1 MAIKR
6 CPYCRAIIDERD
18 QYCNNCGTQL
28 LFPEDEFI
36 EEDIPGEKVLDVDE
50 TPAADQ
56 AADDLTLEEPE
67 HLPVTQPS
75 SAFAFPESIK
85 DDQPAAKK
93 KPRKPKKAEDE
104 AGLEA
109 PLELEE
115 QEAKP
120 SAGMLFEEAFSAK
133 PPEVKPAPE
142 PELKPEPE
150 TVTKPEIKLARPEE
164 EEAVVPEIREDA
176 LSASTDEIE
185 EIARLMSSLEKKEE
199 VPHAVPEEKPKAPPP
214 PDLDAAAFFEK
225 DFGALRKDAGSRPVK
240 DRTVERPE
248 DILRTEELAPWAAD
262 VQREPPA
269 VEPLGTFDIPD
280 LKDGK
285 PATPQPSADLTG
297 ILSKFEDEPP
307 APVEEP
313 AVEAEDESPRGA
325 AAPSE
330 AWAEIPG
337 RDEARREYLA
347 DRPGR
352 ERQDGDRQV
361 RAGAQPRTQRTTAGG
376 SKLKAK
382 IYDVLIIAL
391 CWAVGVWLATRILS
405 VSLFEIFDS
414 ALLPLMLFLLTL
426 GVAYFFLFL
435 YFLGETL
442 GDRLSSR

>member
-36 EEDIPGEKVLDVDE
+36 EEDIPGEKILDVDE

-56 AADDLTLEEPE
+56 AVDDLTLEEPE

-75 SAFAFPESIK
+75 SAFAFPESLA

-104 AGLEA
+104 ISFET
-109 PLELEE
+109 PLEPGEM
-115 QEAKP
+115 EAKP
-120 SAGMLFEEAFSAK
+120 AADMLFEEAFSAK
-133 PPEVKPAPE
+133 PPEVKPVPK
-142 PELKPEPE
+142 PELKPEFKPVTMPE
-150 TVTKPEIKLARPEE
+150 AKFDRPEE
-164 EEAVVPEIREDA
+164 EEGVVPENREDA

-199 VPHAVPEEKPKAPPP
+199 TPPAVPKEKLKTPPP
-214 PDLDAAAFFEK
+214 PDLNAAVFFEK
-225 DFGALRKDAGSRPVK
+225 DFGALRKDAGSPPVK

-248 DILRTEELAPWAAD
+248 DILRTDELPPWAAD
-262 VQREPPA
+262 IERDLPV
-269 VEPLGTFDIPD
+269 VKPLDKFDIPD
-280 LKDGK
+280 LKEGK
-285 PATPQPSADLTG
+285 PAAPQPPADLRD

-307 APVEEP
+307 ARVERP
-313 AVEAEDESPRGA
+313 AVDAEEESPRRA

-330 AWAEIPG
+330 AWAEIPD
-337 RDEARREYLA
+337 RDEVHREFLT
-347 DRPGR
+347 DRLGR
-352 ERQDGDRQV
+352 EPQGRDRQV
-361 RAGAQPRTQRTTAGG
+361 REAAQPRAQRRTAGG
-376 SKLKAK
+376 STLKAK
-382 IYDVLIIAL
+382 LYDVLIIAL
-391 CWAVGVWLATRILS
+391 CWAVAVYLATRILS
-405 VSLFEIFDS
+405 VSLYEIFES
-414 ALLPLMLFLLTL
+414 ALVPLMLFLLTL